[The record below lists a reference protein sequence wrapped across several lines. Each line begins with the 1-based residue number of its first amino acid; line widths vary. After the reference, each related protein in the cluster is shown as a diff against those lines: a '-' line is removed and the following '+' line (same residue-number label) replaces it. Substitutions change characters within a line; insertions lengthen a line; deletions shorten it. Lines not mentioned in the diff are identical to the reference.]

1 MKTVGETLKEAR
13 VKKRYSKKKIAK
25 ITKIKEEFVEAI
37 EGQNWDKL
45 PEFAVVQG
53 FVKSIAHALGLA
65 DKQAV
70 ALLRRD
76 YPPKEVS
83 VNPKPDVGEKFRW
96 SPKTTFLLGVG
107 MIILFVLSYLGFEYF
122 KFISPPRLEVI
133 KPEENMQVE
142 NDVVNVEGK
151 TDADATIKINNQPVI
166 VEEDGTFSA
175 EIEISQNTE
184 EIVVIAVSRSG
195 KETYVRRNIEPKVS
209 E

>member
-25 ITKIKEEFVEAI
+25 ITKIKEEFVDAI
-37 EGQNWDKL
+37 EKQNWDGL
-45 PEFAVVQG
+45 PEFTVVQG
-53 FVKSIAHALGLA
+53 FVKSIAHTLGLV
-65 DKQAV
+65 DKQVV

-83 VNPKPDVGEKFRW
+83 VNPKPDVGGKFRW
-96 SPKTTFLLGVG
+96 SPRTTFLLGVG
-107 MIILFVLSYLGFEYF
+107 MIVFFILGYLGFEYF
-122 KFISPPRLEVI
+122 KFTSPPKLEVS

-142 NDVVNVEGK
+142 GYTVNVEGK
-151 TDADATIKINNQPVI
+151 TTADATIKINNQPVI

-175 EIEISQNTE
+175 EIEISQNTK
-184 EIVVIAVSRSG
+184 EIVVVAVSRSG
-195 KETYVRRNIEPKVS
+195 KEASVRRNIEPKVF